1 MNKLLLVLA
10 GAVAAAG
17 IYYISRTPYPPKNEQ
32 VQGAIGGRRLAQGA
46 TVCVN
51 KIQNLSGKQLAMEGI
66 DEDLVAQLNKA
77 GFKATAATTTG
88 CDGSVHGEI
97 IVLKGKDRVEAEVEF
112 RLMISGEQTPYLSS
126 IGKGK
131 SGELAAA
138 LNTGVAMA
146 IAPSKP
152 KQADPAVASRE
163 ALVAA
168 FADVARQ
175 IEQQRP
181 SRSTRAAVQ

>member
-1 MNKLLLVLA
+1 MKKLLVVLA

-66 DEDLVAQLNKA
+66 DGDLIAQLNKA
-77 GFKATAATTTG
+77 GFKAISGTDG

-97 IVLKGKDRVEAEVEF
+97 IALKGKDRVEAEVEF
-112 RLMISGEQTPYLSS
+112 RLMISGDQTPYLSS

-131 SGELAAA
+131 SGAMQAA
-138 LNTGVAMA
+138 LNTGAAMSVV
-146 IAPSKP
+146 PTKP

-163 ALVAA
+163 AVVAA
-168 FADVARQ
+168 FADVAKQ
-175 IEQQRP
+175 IEEQRP

>member
-32 VQGAIGGRRLAQGA
+32 VQGA

-77 GFKATAATTTG
+77 GFKATAATTT
-88 CDGSVHGEI
+88 
-97 IVLKGKDRVEAEVEF
+97 
-112 RLMISGEQTPYLSS
+112 M
-126 IGKGK
+126 
-131 SGELAAA
+131 AA
-138 LNTGVAMA
+138 M
-146 IAPSKP
+146 
-152 KQADPAVASRE
+152 R
-163 ALVAA
+163 
-168 FADVARQ
+168 
-175 IEQQRP
+175 
-181 SRSTRAAVQ
+181 